1 MKSHFMLAIPVI
13 AASMIL
19 GACATKKYVAQQVDP
34 VQTKVNQIDTQL
46 QATDKQVATQGDA
59 INSTSEIAKDA
70 QNKANNAQSSAN
82 NAQSAADAAS
92 RKADAVRA
100 ELEKQIGSLDDYKV
114 STEVTINFA
123 TNSAK
128 LTREDQAELDKFAA
142 ATTSM
147 KRYIVALVGHTD
159 QAGSATYNFALSRR
173 RAEAVQ
179 TYLIAKGNV
188 PVFRIQIVGLGK
200 EQPVDDSKTRAGR
213 ARNRRVDVTL
223 YAADSGMAS
232 GQPAQ

>member
-1 MKSHFMLAIPVI
+1 MKPRFMLAIPVI
-13 AASMIL
+13 AASMLL
-19 GACATKKYVAQQVDP
+19 GGCATKKYVAQQIDP

-46 QATDKQVATQGDA
+46 QQTDKQVATQGDA
-59 INSTSEIAKDA
+59 INSVSEVAKDA
-70 QNKANNAQSSAN
+70 QNKANGAQASAN
-82 NAQSAADAAS
+82 SAQSAADAAS
-92 RKADAVRA
+92 QKADAVRA
-100 ELEKQIGSLDDYKV
+100 QLEKQLGSIGDYKA
-114 STEVTINFA
+114 STEITINFA

-128 LTREDQAELDKFAA
+128 LTPEDQADLDKFAA
-142 ATTSM
+142 ATSSM

-159 QAGSATYNFALSRR
+159 QVGSVNYNLALSRR

-213 ARNRRVDVTL
+213 AKNRRVDVTL
-223 YAADSGMAS
+223 YIADSGMGS
-232 GQPAQ
+232 